1 MITFRQHID
10 LMDAI
15 SKGKTTIE
23 YSDTLKPI
31 EKLNFLK
38 NAVKTYPLSDNFIY
52 PKTIESK
59 LKTHKKVE
67 DLVLGQF
74 IMLEQIITGKT
85 KLPDHLVDLEI
96 SKLII
101 RPLHHD
107 IFDNENME
115 DEKNN
120 QEIILDSDVREIYYL
135 LDNFIENRNKTLFND
150 FAGVF
155 YEPNTDEE
163 EDEEESDSENIEAE
177 MLFNQQ
183 WYWYTIVRKLANEDI
198 TKYGEIY
205 MLPMPVVLP
214 EMSFLAQK
222 SKIEAAE
229 QRKNNAISK
238 L

>member
-1 MITFRQHID
+1 MITLRQHID

-15 SKGKTTIE
+15 TKGKTAIQ
-23 YSDTLKPI
+23 YSEELKPI
-31 EKLNFLK
+31 DKLKFLRSS
-38 NAVKTYPLSDNFIY
+38 VDTYPLSENFKN
-52 PKTIESK
+52 PETISSQSK
-59 LKTHKKVE
+59 IHTRVE

-96 SKLII
+96 AKLII
-101 RPLHHD
+101 RPLHHY
-107 IFDNENME
+107 IFDNEKEE
-115 DEKNN
+115 DENKN
-120 QEIILDSDVREIYYL
+120 QELILNSDVREVYCIL
-135 LDNFIENRNKTLFND
+135 NQFIENRNKTLFKD

-155 YEPNTDEE
+155 YEPPE
-163 EDEEESDSENIEAE
+163 EDEDVGEVDVENKNSQ

-183 WYWYTIVRKLANEDI
+183 WYWYSIVRKLGNEDI
-198 TKYGEIY
+198 TKYNEIY
-205 MLPMPVVLP
+205 MLPMPTVLP

-229 QRKNNAISK
+229 QRQAQAVRN

>member
-1 MITFRQHID
+1 MITLRQHID

-15 SKGKTTIE
+15 AKGKSAVE
-23 YSDTLKPI
+23 YSETLKPI
-31 EKLNFLK
+31 DKLKFLRSSLD
-38 NAVKTYPLSDNFIY
+38 TYPLSENFKN
-52 PKTIESK
+52 PETINSE
-59 LKTHKKVE
+59 LKIHTRVE

-96 SKLII
+96 AKLII

-107 IFDNENME
+107 IFDNENVE
-115 DEKNN
+115 DENKN
-120 QEIILDSDVREIYYL
+120 QELILSSDVREVYCIL
-135 LDNFIENRNKTLFND
+135 NQFIENRNKTLFED

-155 YEPNTDEE
+155 YEPPE
-163 EDEEESDSENIEAE
+163 EDEDADEADVENKNSQ

-183 WYWYTIVRKLANEDI
+183 WYWYSIVRKLGNEDI
-198 TKYGEIY
+198 TKYSEIY
-205 MLPMPVVLP
+205 MLPMPTVLP

-229 QRKNNAISK
+229 QRQAQAMRN

>member
-1 MITFRQHID
+1 MITLRQHID

-15 SKGKTTIE
+15 AKGKSAVE
-23 YSDTLKPI
+23 YSETLKPI
-31 EKLNFLK
+31 DKLKFLRSSLD
-38 NAVKTYPLSDNFIY
+38 TYPLSENFKN
-52 PKTIESK
+52 PETINSESK
-59 LKTHKKVE
+59 IHTRVE

-96 SKLII
+96 AKLII

-107 IFDNENME
+107 VFDNENVE
-115 DEKNN
+115 DENKN
-120 QEIILDSDVREIYYL
+120 QEIILSSDVREVYCIL
-135 LDNFIENRNKTLFND
+135 NQFIENRNKTLFED

-155 YEPNTDEE
+155 YEPPE
-163 EDEEESDSENIEAE
+163 EDEDADEADVENKNSQ

-183 WYWYTIVRKLANEDI
+183 WYWYSIVRKLGNEDI
-198 TKYGEIY
+198 TKYSEIY
-205 MLPMPVVLP
+205 MLPMPTVLP

-229 QRKNNAISK
+229 QRQAQAMRN